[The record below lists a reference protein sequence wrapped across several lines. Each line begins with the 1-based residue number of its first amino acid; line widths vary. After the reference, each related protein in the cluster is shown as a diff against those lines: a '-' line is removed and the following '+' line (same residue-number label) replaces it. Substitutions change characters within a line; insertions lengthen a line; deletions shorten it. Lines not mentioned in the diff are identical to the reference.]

1 MEDSNLLYIPLGL
14 KERNELWDGFGKEEA
29 IKALIFNVFTGTI
42 NILIYV
48 SSKNVILSI
57 VFILVSVGGSIM
69 MLTKDTTNLSVVD
82 QIKNMLRFAKSQK
95 YYQYKY
101 QDLIPFNQH

>member
-29 IKALIFNVFTGTI
+29 IKALIFNVFTGVI
-42 NILIYV
+42 NILIYI
-48 SSKNVILSI
+48 STKNVIFSI
-57 VFILVSVGGSIM
+57 VFVLVSVGGSIM

-82 QIKNMLRFAKSQK
+82 QIRNMLRFAKSQK

-101 QDLIPFNQH
+101 QDEWE

>member
-1 MEDSNLLYIPLGL
+1 MDDNNLLYIPLGL

-29 IKALIFNVFTGTI
+29 IKALIFNFFTGIISVIIYLTTRK
-42 NILIYV
+42 LIFCV
-48 SSKNVILSI
+48 

-82 QIKNMLRFAKSQK
+82 QVKNMLRFTKSQK
-95 YYQYKY
+95 YYAYKY
-101 QDLIPFNQH
+101 RDEWS

>member
-1 MEDSNLLYIPLGL
+1 MDDSNLLYIPLGL
-14 KERNELWDGFGKEEA
+14 KENNELWDGFGKSEA
-29 IKALIFNVFTGTI
+29 IKALTFNAITGVI
-42 NILIYV
+42 DVLIYITR
-48 SSKNVILSI
+48 KNLIFSV

-95 YYQYKY
+95 YYPYKY
-101 QDLIPFNQH
+101 KDEWS

>member
-1 MEDSNLLYIPLGL
+1 MEDSNSLYIPLGL

-29 IKALIFNVFTGTI
+29 IKALIFNIITGI
-42 NILIYV
+42 VDALIYL
-48 SSKNVILSI
+48 STKNLIFCV

-82 QIKNMLRFAKSQK
+82 QIRNMLRFAKSQK
-95 YYQYKY
+95 YYPYKY
-101 QDLIPFNQH
+101 RDEWS

>member
-14 KERNELWDGFGKEEA
+14 KKRNELWDGFGKEEA
-29 IKALIFNVFTGTI
+29 IKALIFNIFTGIIDVSIYLSTK
-42 NILIYV
+42 NLIFCV
-48 SSKNVILSI
+48 

-82 QIKNMLRFAKSQK
+82 QIRNMLRFAKSQK
-95 YYQYKY
+95 YYPYKY
-101 QDLIPFNQH
+101 RDEWS

>member
-1 MEDSNLLYIPLGL
+1 MEDSNSLYIPLGL

-29 IKALIFNVFTGTI
+29 IKALIFNIFTGI
-42 NILIYV
+42 IDALIYF
-48 SSKNVILSI
+48 STKNLIFCV

-82 QIKNMLRFAKSQK
+82 QIRNMLRFAKSQK
-95 YYQYKY
+95 YYPYKY
-101 QDLIPFNQH
+101 RDEWS

>member
-29 IKALIFNVFTGTI
+29 IKALIFNIITGI
-42 NILIYV
+42 IDALIYL
-48 SSKNVILSI
+48 STKNLIFSV

-82 QIKNMLRFAKSQK
+82 QIRNMLRFAKSQK
-95 YYQYKY
+95 YYPYKY
-101 QDLIPFNQH
+101 RDEWS